1 VLGNDPAAW
10 YLATQCLPGAPWK
23 APEFREK
30 PAKGSLAHFES
41 VFAGDASFA
50 RLRQSGAAA
59 PRAAAPER
67 EKISA

>member
-1 VLGNDPAAW
+1 VLGDDPAAW
-10 YLATQCLPGAPWK
+10 YLATQCLPGASWQ

-30 PAKGSLAHFES
+30 PTKGSLAHFES

-50 RLRQSGAAA
+50 RLWQPAVAA
-59 PRAAAPER
+59 PHRAVPKR